1 MDITPR
7 AWMVRLPRAI
17 DAAMN
22 VAHCVGAAV
31 VFAPQ
36 GRSALRYTGKEPL
49 TLTQRIRL
57 SRRHGGLSQAALA
70 EHAGVHRSAVS
81 HWESSKPKRPNIGHL
96 LAIAVATGV
105 QFEWLATGRG
115 TMLVDG
121 HALDVE
127 GRPAIATSADDAQ
140 EVELLRAFRDVPMQ
154 SRPVLVELAQRL
166 ARQQLGPR
174 TTAAR
179 PTTLMHALRL
189 RLGDDP
195 GPIL

>member
-1 MDITPR
+1 M
-7 AWMVRLPRAI
+7 
-17 DAAMN
+17 
-22 VAHCVGAAV
+22 
-31 VFAPQ
+31 
-36 GRSALRYTGKEPL
+36 

-115 TMLVDG
+115 SMLVAGTMPGDG
-121 HALDVE
+121 GDT
-127 GRPAIATSADDAQ
+127 ATGTPVGDAQ
-140 EVELLRAFRDVPMQ
+140 EGELLRAFRDVPLQ
-154 SRPVLVELAQRL
+154 SRPVLVELAQQL
-166 ARQQLGPR
+166 ARQRLGPR
-174 TTAAR
+174 AAAK

-195 GPIL
+195 GPLL